1 MKKAHN
7 AIKHFLT
14 CIYGFSFFNKMLLL
28 APVYSVFMQENG
40 MTDMQLS
47 SLFIIL
53 SVGIIAS
60 QIPVT
65 WLANKIGHKYAIIFG
80 QFLKAAAFVLWLFVP
95 TFLGFAV
102 GMFLWGTQNAIYNTS
117 FETVVYDELSARH
130 HRNIYAKV
138 LGVIYN
144 IQAIAVAFAA
154 SGSLLLFFGYEWI
167 TFASVLAL
175 LISSVFI
182 FAIKFRHKNS
192 KKVRN
197 AKKIRSFSFFR
208 TVFKVCK
215 KTPCIFMIAMVLWL
229 FSNFAYL
236 DDYLSLIGVEIG
248 LPVEYV
254 GIVSFF
260 CLGCS
265 VLGQTF
271 AYRFNKIKDW
281 VLYTAICILG
291 ISFIAFSVFYSVAG
305 LIFLGFGYVLLS
317 ALFVLLFARL
327 QDFIPASHRPVML
340 SLNSIGDN
348 VFYVLMCLLV
358 GFGGTLGSWRYGV
371 LFAGIVLVLTGLWA
385 LLFVK
390 DKCAYEPNKTGKI
403 FKTMRPNNT
412 GDIV

>member
-1 MKKAHN
+1 MARKRN
-7 AIKHFLT
+7 AIRQFLNR
-14 CIYGFSFFNKMLLL
+14 IYGFSFFNKMLLL
-28 APVYSVFMQENG
+28 APVYSVFMQDNG

-65 WLANKIGHKYAIIFG
+65 WLANKIGHKYSIIFG
-80 QFLKAAAFVLWLFVP
+80 QFLKAAAFILWLFVP
-95 TFLGFAV
+95 TFWGFAV
-102 GMFLWGTQNAIYNTS
+102 GMFLWGTQTAIYNVS

-130 HRNIYAKV
+130 HRNLYARV

-144 IQAIAVAFAA
+144 IQAMAVAFAA
-154 SGSLLLFFGYEWI
+154 SGSLLMFFGYEWI
-167 TFASVLAL
+167 TLASVTAL
-175 LISSVFI
+175 VVSSLFI
-182 FAIKFRHKNS
+182 LSIKFKHKKTKEP
-192 KKVRN
+192 KK
-197 AKKIRSFSFFR
+197 AKKIRSISFIKTAFR
-208 TVFKVCK
+208 ICRKM
-215 KTPCIFMIAMVLWL
+215 PCIFMVAMVLWL

-271 AYRFNKIKDW
+271 AYRFSKIKDW
-281 VLYTAICILG
+281 ILYTAICALG
-291 ISFIAFSVFYSVAG
+291 ISFVAFSIFYSVSG
-305 LIFLGFGYVLLS
+305 LLFLGIGYVLLS
-317 ALFVLLFARL
+317 GLFILLFARL
-327 QDFIPASHRPVML
+327 QDFIPTSHRPVML
-340 SLNSIGDN
+340 SLYSIGDN
-348 VFYVLMCLLV
+348 VSYVLMCLLI

-371 LFAGIVLVLTGLWA
+371 LFAGAVLTLTGLWA

-403 FKTMRPNNT
+403 FKTMRP
-412 GDIV
+412 GGSDIV

>member
-1 MKKAHN
+1 MKKAHS

-28 APVYSVFMQENG
+28 APVYSVFMQDNG

-65 WLANKIGHKYAIIFG
+65 WLANKIGHKYSIIFG
-80 QFLKAAAFVLWLFVP
+80 QFLKAAAFILWLFVP
-95 TFLGFAV
+95 TFWGFAV
-102 GMFLWGTQNAIYNTS
+102 GMFLWGTQTAIYNVS

-130 HRNIYAKV
+130 HRNLYARV

-144 IQAIAVAFAA
+144 IQAMAVAFAA
-154 SGSLLLFFGYEWI
+154 SGSLLMFFGYEWI
-167 TFASVLAL
+167 TLASVTAL
-175 LISSVFI
+175 VVSSLFI
-182 FAIKFRHKNS
+182 LSIKFKHKKTKEP
-192 KKVRN
+192 KK
-197 AKKIRSFSFFR
+197 AKKIRSISFIKTAFR
-208 TVFKVCK
+208 ICRKM
-215 KTPCIFMIAMVLWL
+215 PCIFMVAMVLWL

-271 AYRFNKIKDW
+271 AYRFSKIKDW
-281 VLYTAICILG
+281 ILYTAICALG
-291 ISFIAFSVFYSVAG
+291 ISFVAFSIFYSVSG
-305 LIFLGFGYVLLS
+305 LLFLGIGYVLLS
-317 ALFVLLFARL
+317 GLFILLFARL
-327 QDFIPASHRPVML
+327 QDFIPTSHRPVML
-340 SLNSIGDN
+340 SLYSIGDN
-348 VFYVLMCLLV
+348 VSYVLMCLLI

-371 LFAGIVLVLTGLWA
+371 LFAGLILGLTGLWA

-390 DKCAYEPNKTGKI
+390 NKCAYEPNKTGEI
-403 FKTMRPNNT
+403 FKTMRP
-412 GDIV
+412 GGSDIV

>member
-1 MKKAHN
+1 MARKRN
-7 AIKHFLT
+7 AIRQFLNR
-14 CIYGFSFFNKMLLL
+14 IYGFSFFNKMLLL

-47 SLFIIL
+47 SLFMIL

-65 WLANKIGHKYAIIFG
+65 WLANKIGHKYSIIFG
-80 QFLKAAAFVLWLFVP
+80 QFLKAAAFILWLFVP
-95 TFLGFAV
+95 TFWGFAV
-102 GMFLWGTQNAIYNTS
+102 GMFLWGTQTAIYNVS

-130 HRNIYAKV
+130 HRNLYARV

-144 IQAIAVAFAA
+144 IQAMAVAFAA
-154 SGSLLLFFGYEWI
+154 SGSLLMFFGYEWI
-167 TFASVLAL
+167 TLASVTAL
-175 LISSVFI
+175 VVSSLFI
-182 FAIKFRHKNS
+182 LSIKFKHKKTKEP
-192 KKVRN
+192 KK
-197 AKKIRSFSFFR
+197 AKKIRSLSFLKTAFR
-208 TVFKVCK
+208 ICRKM
-215 KTPCIFMIAMVLWL
+215 PCIFMVAMVLWL

-271 AYRFNKIKDW
+271 AYRFSKIKDW
-281 VLYTAICILG
+281 ILYTAICALG
-291 ISFIAFSVFYSVAG
+291 ISFVAFSIFYSVSG
-305 LIFLGFGYVLLS
+305 LLFLGIGYVLLS
-317 ALFVLLFARL
+317 GLFVLLFARL
-327 QDFIPASHRPVML
+327 QDFIPTSHRPVML
-340 SLNSIGDN
+340 SLYSIGDN
-348 VFYVLMCLLV
+348 VSYVLMCLLI

-371 LFAGIVLVLTGLWA
+371 LFAGLILVLTGLWA

-390 DKCAYEPNKTGKI
+390 NKCAYEPNKTGKI
-403 FKTMRPNNT
+403 FKTMRP
-412 GDIV
+412 GGSDIV

>member
-1 MKKAHN
+1 MARKRN
-7 AIKHFLT
+7 AIRQFLNR
-14 CIYGFSFFNKMLLL
+14 IYGFSFFNKMLLL
-28 APVYSVFMQENG
+28 APVYSVFMQDNG

-65 WLANKIGHKYAIIFG
+65 WLANKIGHKYSIIFG
-80 QFLKAAAFVLWLFVP
+80 QFLKAAAFILWLFVP
-95 TFLGFAV
+95 TFWGFAV
-102 GMFLWGTQNAIYNTS
+102 GMFLWGTQTAIYNVS

-130 HRNIYAKV
+130 HRNLYARV

-144 IQAIAVAFAA
+144 IQAMAVAFAA
-154 SGSLLLFFGYEWI
+154 SGSLLMFFGYEWI
-167 TFASVLAL
+167 TLASVTAL
-175 LISSVFI
+175 VVSSLFI
-182 FAIKFRHKNS
+182 LSIKFKHKKTKEP
-192 KKVRN
+192 KK
-197 AKKIRSFSFFR
+197 AKKIRSISFIKTAFR
-208 TVFKVCK
+208 ICRKM
-215 KTPCIFMIAMVLWL
+215 PCIFMVAMVLWL

-271 AYRFNKIKDW
+271 AYRFSKIKDW
-281 VLYTAICILG
+281 ILYTAICALG
-291 ISFIAFSVFYSVAG
+291 ISFVAFSVFYSVSG
-305 LIFLGFGYVLLS
+305 LLFLGIGYVLLS
-317 ALFVLLFARL
+317 GLFVLLFARL
-327 QDFIPASHRPVML
+327 QDFIPTSHRPVML
-340 SLNSIGDN
+340 SLYSIGDN
-348 VFYVLMCLLV
+348 VSYVLMCLLI
-358 GFGGTLGSWRYGV
+358 GFGGSLGSWRYGV
-371 LFAGIVLVLTGLWA
+371 LFAGLILVLTGLWA

-403 FKTMRPNNT
+403 FKTMRP
-412 GDIV
+412 GGSDIV

>member
-1 MKKAHN
+1 MARKRN
-7 AIKHFLT
+7 AIRQFLNR
-14 CIYGFSFFNKMLLL
+14 IYGFSFFNKMLLL
-28 APVYSVFMQENG
+28 APVYSVFMQDNG

-65 WLANKIGHKYAIIFG
+65 WLANKIGHKYSIIFG
-80 QFLKAAAFVLWLFVP
+80 QFLKAAAFILWLFVP
-95 TFLGFAV
+95 TFWGFAV
-102 GMFLWGTQNAIYNTS
+102 GMFLWGTQTAIYNVS

-130 HRNIYAKV
+130 HRNLYARV

-144 IQAIAVAFAA
+144 IQAMAVAFAA
-154 SGSLLLFFGYEWI
+154 SGSLLMFFGYEWI
-167 TFASVLAL
+167 TLASVTAL
-175 LISSVFI
+175 VVSSLFI
-182 FAIKFRHKNS
+182 LSIKFKHKKTKEP
-192 KKVRN
+192 KK
-197 AKKIRSFSFFR
+197 AKKIRSISFIKTAFR
-208 TVFKVCK
+208 ICRKM
-215 KTPCIFMIAMVLWL
+215 PCIFMVAMVLWL

-271 AYRFNKIKDW
+271 AYRFSKIKDW
-281 VLYTAICILG
+281 ILYTAICALG
-291 ISFIAFSVFYSVAG
+291 ISFVAFSVFYSVSG
-305 LIFLGFGYVLLS
+305 LLFLGIGYILYS
-317 ALFVLLFARL
+317 GLFILLFARL
-327 QDFIPASHRPVML
+327 QDFIPTSHRPVML
-340 SLNSIGDN
+340 SLYSIGDN
-348 VFYVLMCLLV
+348 VSYVLMCLLI

-371 LFAGIVLVLTGLWA
+371 LFAGAVLTLTGLWA

-403 FKTMRPNNT
+403 FKTMRP
-412 GDIV
+412 GGSDIV